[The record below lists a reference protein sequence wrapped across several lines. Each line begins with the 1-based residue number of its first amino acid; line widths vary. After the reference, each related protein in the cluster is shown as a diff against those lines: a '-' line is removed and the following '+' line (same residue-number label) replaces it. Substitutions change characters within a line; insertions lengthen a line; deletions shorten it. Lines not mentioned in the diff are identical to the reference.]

1 MWIWAQ
7 DRRLWKIDLQDSVF
21 FALNFV
27 RTYAVER
34 SKPTPLAPLIRG
46 EVWEFIA
53 PLIRGGSLGVYRAP
67 YQGGS
72 LEVYRA
78 PYQGEVWKF
87 IAPLIR
93 GVVRRF
99 IAVRYRFL
107 RPMNPR

>member
-46 EVWEFIA
+46 GSLGVYRA
-53 PLIRGGSLGVYRAP
+53 PYQGGSLGVYRAP

-72 LEVYRA
+72 SA
-78 PYQGEVWKF
+78 
-87 IAPLIR
+87 IH
-93 GVVRRF
+93 RRTIPF
-99 IAVRYRFL
+99 PTPDES
-107 RPMNPR
+107 PMNRD